1 MPAGD
6 WNSCGA
12 AASGYV
18 SRMIPAVPAIPVSFI
33 IVVDAI
39 QVTSSPFVPNRVSS
53 TYLTLAGVTP
63 RRDIGSAHEPVG

>member
-1 MPAGD
+1 
-6 WNSCGA
+6 
-12 AASGYV
+12 
-18 SRMIPAVPAIPVSFI
+18 MIPAVPAIPVSFI